1 DAVPPAV
8 AAVEDD
14 PIPVDPANRQ
24 VAQAS
29 RNTHPARIGS
39 ATHDDRVACMRLGD
53 RLSETA
59 GVIGDA
65 DDRLVMVSTAGGE
78 RNRRQRRGRSPAT
91 AGGRIAPR
99 AISEC
104 GRTRTKKRPI
114 KPWASRVQFTARFGP
129 GEGPLAG

>member
-1 DAVPPAV
+1 MSGHVEDRDPVRVDDDAVLPAV

-24 VAQAS
+24 VAQAF
-29 RNTHPARIGS
+29 RNGHPARIRS
-39 ATHDDRVACMRLGD
+39 ATDDDRVARMRLGD

-78 RNRRQRRGRSPAT
+78 RNRRQR
-91 AGGRIAPR
+91 
-99 AISEC
+99 
-104 GRTRTKKRPI
+104 
-114 KPWASRVQFTARFGP
+114 SRNR
-129 GEGPLAG
+129 